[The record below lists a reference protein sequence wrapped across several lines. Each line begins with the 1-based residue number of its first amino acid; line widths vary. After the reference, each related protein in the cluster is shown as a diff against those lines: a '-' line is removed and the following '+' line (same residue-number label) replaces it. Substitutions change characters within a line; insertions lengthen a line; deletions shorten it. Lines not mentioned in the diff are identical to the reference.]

1 MRAEEE
7 LQTKSTAKALPGI
20 LFAVFYALIL
30 VAAGAFTGVW
40 AAELIQRAVF
50 SLILGG
56 IVSLVIRKYYP
67 HSVTD
72 PEISAESEKRLWI
85 IVYISMLLSVL
96 YSFFPNTIW
105 VFVPLFVVL
114 SLFSTPVIGITVASV
129 LLAGTAIISGCGA
142 LVFFLYFVSGVF
154 AVMVFLP
161 LDAEMKFMMPA
172 FLSSLCLLACEM
184 CGIILTVN
192 ARPDVQMFI
201 LPVANCLI
209 GIIVIYSAFRGYSSL
224 VMFRYLDLYQNLCD
238 TENERLLELKDED
251 PRTYMMSIHTAYF
264 CERLASRL
272 GLDAQIVKCAGFYH
286 EMTPL
291 NADDRE
297 EFYRDMQFTNA
308 LRILLDEYEEYVSNP
323 GISLSRKESAVLV
336 CSRTVVMTVMAL
348 FEKDQNA
355 GIDTSR
361 LVDAIFDRFVKIGT
375 FSECEI
381 TFADLSAMKQIFKEE
396 KLYYDFLR

>member
-1 MRAEEE
+1 MRTEERVT
-7 LQTKSTAKALPGI
+7 TKSTGLKEFG
-20 LFAVFYALIL
+20 FVFTPLYALL
-30 VAAGAFTGVW
+30 LTGSGFFFGKDT
-40 AAELIQRAVF
+40 AELIQLAVF
-50 SLILGG
+50 SCIIGG
-56 IVSLVIRKYYP
+56 TVSLCISKFYTI
-67 HSVTD
+67 SETD
-72 PEISAESEKRLWI
+72 PDISKTAEKRFL
-85 IVYISMLLSVL
+85 VVVFLSMLLSVL
-96 YSFFPNTIW
+96 FSTFPNTMW
-105 VFVPLFVVL
+105 VFVPIFVVL
-114 SLFSTPVIGITVASV
+114 SLFSSPLLGIITASL
-129 LLAGTAIISGCGA
+129 LLAGTILVSGCGVI
-142 LVFFLYFVSGVF
+142 VFFVYLVSGVF
-154 AVMVFLP
+154 SVIVFLP
-161 LDAEMKFMMPA
+161 LGSEMIFALPA
-172 FLSSLCLLACEM
+172 FLSSFCLLVCEM
-184 CGIILTVN
+184 CGIILTIN
-192 ARPDVQMFI
+192 SRPELQLFY
-201 LPVANCLI
+201 LPLVNCLI
-209 GIIVIYSAFRGYSSL
+209 GLIVIYSAFRGYSSL